1 MIHETECYKSSNDTR
16 NRVIK
21 VVMIHETECYK

>member
-16 NRVIK
+16 NWMLKSSNDTRNW
-21 VVMIHETECYK
+21 ML

>member
-16 NRVIK
+16 N
-21 VVMIHETECYK
+21 CYKSSNDTRNWML